1 MSVCKLCLREKELIN
16 RSHLFPNFMYKGIGD
31 DKNRMS
37 EISSS
42 EPIRKKTV
50 QSGAYEEHILC
61 ADCDNNI
68 LSKLERYANNNLYS
82 QPFRSDN
89 ENFEQITNVHG
100 INAIRCKSL
109 DYTQFKLFLQS
120 LVWRA
125 SVSEH
130 DLFNNFKLTNEQAEQ
145 LRVSIYNSIPLEENE
160 YACLIVTHQNEEEP
174 MTDLVF
180 INSNNPKKVSF
191 FINQFI
197 YLFYIDTTTV
207 DEAVSQISLCRK
219 NEMGITKLPEGEW
232 TKLRASVF
240 NGVAELAKNN
250 LKKNKKHA

>member
-1 MSVCKLCLREKELIN
+1 MGICKLCLQEKVLIK
-16 RSHLFPNFMYKGIGD
+16 RSHLFPNFLYKGIGD
-31 DKNRMS
+31 EKNRMF

-42 EPIRKKTV
+42 DPIRKKTV

-68 LSKLERYANNNLYS
+68 LSKLERYTNNNLYS
-82 QPFRSDN
+82 QSFRQEN

-100 INAIRCKSL
+100 INAIRCKNI
-109 DYTQFKLFLQS
+109 DYKQFKLFLQS

-130 DLFNNFKLTNEQAEQ
+130 ELFSNFKLSSEQEEE
-145 LRVSIYNSIPLEENE
+145 LRASLFNSMPLEENE
-160 YACLIVTHQNEEEP
+160 YACLIMTHQNEEEA

-180 INSNNPKKVSF
+180 INPNNPKKVSF

-197 YLFYIDTTTV
+197 YLFHIDKTTV
-207 DEAVSQISLCRK
+207 DDAVSQISLSRK

-232 TKLRASVF
+232 SKLRASVF
-240 NGVAELAKNN
+240 NGVAELAKKN
-250 LKKNKKHA
+250 LDRK

>member
-1 MSVCKLCLREKELIN
+1 MSTCKLCLKEKELIK
-16 RSHLFPNFMYKGIGD
+16 RSHLFPNFLYKGIGD
-31 DKNRMS
+31 AKNRMF

-42 EPIRKKTV
+42 DPKRKKTV
-50 QSGAYEEHILC
+50 QSGAYEEQILC
-61 ADCDNNI
+61 SDCDNNI

-82 QPFRSDN
+82 QPYRKDN

-100 INAIRCKSL
+100 INAIRCKNI

-130 DLFNNFKLTNEQAEQ
+130 ALFNNFKLTKEQEEQ
-145 LRVSIYNSIPLEENE
+145 LRVSLHHSLPLEPNE
-160 YACLIVTHQNEEEP
+160 YACLIMTHQNEEEA

-180 INSNNPKKVSF
+180 INPNNPHKISF

-197 YLFYIDTTTV
+197 YLFHIDKTTV
-207 DEAVSQISLCRK
+207 DEAVSQISLSRK

-240 NGVAELAKNN
+240 NGVAELANDN
-250 LKKNKKHA
+250 LNRQ